1 MAFPVRHVCLFRLK
15 RPMTADE
22 SKQLNDFSSAL
33 RGENTAIL
41 KYVFTSNQAR
51 KNQGFSLV
59 LYSEFATNDAI
70 RDYVKTPLHDALAA
84 FMDGFVE
91 ETVVAD
97 F

>member
-1 MAFPVRHVCLFRLK
+1 MECPVRHVCLFRLK

-22 SKQLNDFSSAL
+22 SQQLNEFSSAL
-33 RGENTAIL
+33 RGENSAIL
-41 KYVFTSNQAR
+41 EYVFTFNQSR

-59 LYSEFATNDAI
+59 LYSEFASHDAI
-70 RDYVKTPLHDALAA
+70 RDYVKTPLHEALAA